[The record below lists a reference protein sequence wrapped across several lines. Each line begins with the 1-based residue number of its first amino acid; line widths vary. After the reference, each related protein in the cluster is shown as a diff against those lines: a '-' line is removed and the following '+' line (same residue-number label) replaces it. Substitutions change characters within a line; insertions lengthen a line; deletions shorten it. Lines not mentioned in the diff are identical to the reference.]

1 MELNRSILVLVM
13 AAVIMVCSLPCW
25 GAEKDQ
31 KSEEQQKEDIWVE
44 GEPRGPGRGPGRGP
58 RRFELTDEEIDRV
71 MKALKESDPAK
82 AKELAELRVKDPNQF
97 QAELRTHGREEV
109 GKIIR
114 ERIETWRQRWRTEFL
129 EWLQKNYRREA
140 EELERLKQRDPDLY
154 VDKFDLTM
162 EKYRP
167 IWVAVRRGNT
177 ELAEVLKEDL
187 ELKERRAELL
197 RAIKVAKSEKEKK
210 ELTGQ
215 LQEVVSRRYDLIVK
229 QKEMAYERLLRWLKE
244 LQNRINKSRAEIANW
259 KDEKFKA
266 ENVKQRLKDLTEGSP
281 KLNWD

>member
-13 AAVIMVCSLPCW
+13 AAVITVCSLPCW

-154 VDKFDLTM
+154 VDRFDLTM

>member
-1 MELNRSILVLVM
+1 MELNRAILVLAI
-13 AAVIMVCSLPCW
+13 AAVITLCSLPCW

-31 KSEEQQKEDIWVE
+31 KVEEKKEDIWVE

-82 AKELAELRVKDPNQF
+82 AKELAELRAKDPNQF
-97 QAELRTHGREEV
+97 QAELRKHGSEEV

-114 ERIETWRQRWRTEFL
+114 ERIETWRQRWRNEFL
-129 EWLQKNYRREA
+129 EWLQKNYRKEA
-140 EELERLKQRDPDLY
+140 EELEKLKQRDPDLY
-154 VDKFDLTM
+154 VNKFDLTM
-162 EKYRP
+162 GKYRP
-167 IWVAVRRGNT
+167 IWEAVRRRNT

-197 RAIKVAKSEKEKK
+197 RAIKAAKSEKERK

-229 QKEMAYERLLRWLKE
+229 QKEIAYERLLRWLKE
-244 LQNRINKSRAEIANW
+244 LQNRIKKSRAEIANW
-259 KDEKFKA
+259 KDEKIKA
-266 ENVKQRLKDLTEGSP
+266 DNVKQRLKDLSEGSQ
-281 KLNWD
+281 KMNWD

>member
-13 AAVIMVCSLPCW
+13 AAVITVCSLPCW

-210 ELTGQ
+210 ELTEQ
-215 LQEVVSRRYDLIVK
+215 LQVVVSRRYDLIVK

>member
-44 GEPRGPGRGPGRGP
+44 GEPRGPGRGTGRGP

>member
-1 MELNRSILVLVM
+1 MELNRAILVLVM
-13 AAVIMVCSLPCW
+13 AAVITLCSLPCS
-25 GAEKDQ
+25 GAKKDPNGEG
-31 KSEEQQKEDIWVE
+31 KKEDIWVE
-44 GEPRGPGRGPGRGP
+44 GEPRGPGRGLGRGP

-82 AKELAELRVKDPNQF
+82 AKELAELRARDPNQF
-97 QAELRTHGREEV
+97 QAELIKHGSEEV
-109 GKIIR
+109 GKIMRDRR
-114 ERIETWRQRWRTEFL
+114 ESWRRRRQAEFL

-140 EELERLKQRDPDLY
+140 EELEKLKQRDPDLY

-167 IWVAVRRGNT
+167 IWEAVRRRNT

-187 ELKERRAELL
+187 ALKERRDELL

-215 LQEVVSRRYDLIVK
+215 LQVVVSRRYDLIVK
-229 QKEMAYERLLRWLKE
+229 QKEMAYEGLLRWLKE

-259 KDEKFKA
+259 KDEKIKA
-266 ENVKQRLKDLTEGSP
+266 DNVKQRLKDLTEGSQ
-281 KLNWD
+281 KMNWD

>member
-13 AAVIMVCSLPCW
+13 AAVITVCSLPCW

-229 QKEMAYERLLRWLKE
+229 QKEIAYERLLRWLKE
-244 LQNRINKSRAEIANW
+244 LQNRIKKSRAEIAIQN
-259 KDEKFKA
+259 
-266 ENVKQRLKDLTEGSP
+266 
-281 KLNWD
+281 

>member
-210 ELTGQ
+210 ELTEQ
-215 LQEVVSRRYDLIVK
+215 LQVVVSRRYDLIVK